1 MWMEKRMPFKTL
13 SPTKQELI
21 RETQK
26 HEYSTITALLLDR
39 RNGLTNNKTALRT
52 FSAEAERKF
61 FSADFQ
67 DSDVILIALKVK
79 HQ

>member
-1 MWMEKRMPFKTL
+1 MPFKTL

-26 HEYSTITALLLDR
+26 HEYSTIAALLLDR
-39 RNGLTNNKTALRT
+39 RDGLAQNKSALRA

-61 FSADFQ
+61 FSPGFQ
-67 DSDVILIALKVK
+67 DSDVIVIALKVR